1 MSPTKIRNFIFLVLM
16 LQSSIQA
23 FSQKIFDVDGEVRNN
38 SIVVTNTALDMI
50 QKGNHASAARILEK
64 VVEDDPTFHPAYLN
78 FYRAGSQVPAYKEK
92 VVQVLRAGLEIF
104 EEDDEL
110 AYYLGNFFQKEK
122 RLNEAVAAY
131 SDAIRWSKIN
141 GEDFPLVW
149 AYYFNRGNSYL
160 KLLQFDKA
168 IGDYKEALRLSPDHP
183 DVLVNR
189 GYCFYKTNQN
199 AQACKDWSLAV
210 QKGSKDA
217 QRYLDLYCQ

>member
-1 MSPTKIRNFIFLVLM
+1 MPKIKIRNFIFLVIL
-16 LQSSIQA
+16 LQSFQA
-23 FSQKIFDVDGEVRNN
+23 FPQKIFDVDGEVRNN

-50 QKGNHASAARILEK
+50 KKGNHESAARILEK
-64 VVEDDPTFHPAYLN
+64 VVDDDPTFHPAYLN

-92 VVQVLRAGLEIF
+92 VIKVLRSGLKIF

-122 RLNEAVAAY
+122 RLNEAIAAY

-160 KLLQFDKA
+160 KLQLFEKA
-168 IGDYKEALRLSPDHP
+168 IDDYKEALRLSPQP
-183 DVLVNR
+183 QDVLVNR
-189 GYCFYKTNQN
+189 GYCFYKTNQSIE
-199 AQACKDWSLAV
+199 ACKDWKLAL

-217 QRYLDLYCQ
+217 QKYLDLYCQ